1 MPACGK
7 APYWDLSFPA
17 ALKQYLELVN
27 VVGITFGYS
36 ENGMPFGLCRAKR
49 LFYVSTAGGHYVPP
63 TFGFD
68 YVKALAQNFYGIMDV
83 RHIEAAGLDIA
94 GADVEAIMAGAEA
107 SLSKAAADRTL
118 QTREIDDWQ
127 ETP

>member
-1 MPACGK
+1 MPACG
-7 APYWDLSFPA
+7 
-17 ALKQYLELVN
+17 
-27 VVGITFGYS
+27 
-36 ENGMPFGLCRAKR
+36 
-49 LFYVSTAGGHYVPP
+49 
-63 TFGFD
+63 
-68 YVKALAQNFYGIMDV
+68 KALAQNFYGIMDV
-83 RHIEAAGLDIA
+83 RHIEAAGLDIV